1 MTNMYNTSSDSMST
15 ADSLID
21 LTKKLLVHPPTL
33 SSGDLHLAISIILN
47 LLKNVEK
54 SSDSDELVLKQN
66 VIIGSFLTA
75 LRTTGLDH
83 KAEYIAEAARAV
95 LAHSATVN
103 LETSEKNA
111 LVLDIVGTGG
121 DGQNTFNVSTSAAIV
136 ASGIPGFK
144 VCKHGGKASTS
155 NSGAGD
161 MIIQLGCDVSKV
173 TNATVPQLWDANS
186 FLFLLAPYFHNGMKL
201 VAQIRK
207 LLGIPTIFNVLG
219 PLLHPVSHV
228 NRRVLGVYSK
238 ELAPEY
244 AKAAAIVYPSSETF
258 VVWGQVGLDEV
269 APIGKSTIWHVNPIL
284 KGSQVNVFEVEPS
297 MFGLDEHDLSQCKS
311 LGPLPNAKVLKEEI
325 LSGKRHLG
333 DNDPIYDYVL
343 LNTAVLYCLCKGH
356 TNWKEGISEAEQSI
370 HSGKAL
376 ASLEQFIDHV
386 KLL

>member
-1 MTNMYNTSSDSMST
+1 MSDVEQLVSF
-15 ADSLID
+15 
-21 LTKKLLVHPPTL
+21 TKKLLVQPPAL
-33 SSGDLHLAISIILN
+33 SPADLHTALTIILD
-47 LLKNVEK
+47 LLNEVEK
-54 SSDSDELVLKQN
+54 STEANTELALRTY
-66 VIIGSFLTA
+66 VIIGSFLTS

-95 LAHSATVN
+95 LMHSKTVN
-103 LETSEKNA
+103 LKTAEKA
-111 LVLDIVGTGG
+111 AIVLDIVGTGG

-173 TNATVPQLWDANS
+173 NDVTVPQIWDSNT

-201 VAQIRK
+201 VAKIRS

-219 PLLHPVSHV
+219 PLLHPVPHV

-244 AKAAAIVYPSSETF
+244 AKAAALVYPSSETF

-269 APIGKSTIWHVNPIL
+269 SPIGKTSIWHVNPL
-284 KGSQVNVFEVEPS
+284 ERGAQVNEFEITPS
-297 MFGLDEHDLSQCKS
+297 MFGLQEHELSQCKS
-311 LGPLPNAKVLKEEI
+311 FGPLANAKVLKEEV
-325 LSGKRHLG
+325 LTGKHSLG
-333 DNDPIYDYVL
+333 DNDPIYDYIL
-343 LNTAVLYCLCKGH
+343 LNTAVLCCLCQGH
-356 TNWKEGISEAEQSI
+356 MHWKQGVAQAEESI
-370 HSGKAL
+370 RSGRALKAL
-376 ASLEQFIDHV
+376 ELFISDV
-386 KLL
+386 KKL